1 VAKRA
6 EFALA
11 LLLELLGA
19 GAALLITRRTWQT
32 VVTPRPR
39 PLADDVLAVSGH
51 VLDPATTALGL
62 VALAGAVAV
71 LASRGLARRIVGA
84 VLVVAGALLAWRS
97 LIDLTALSAARARS
111 LVRSRHP
118 AVSTDPVL
126 APHVTVHGLWPTLS
140 AAGALLVVAAGLLV
154 AVRGGRWA
162 GMSTRYEAPSTRA
175 STPGDADAERARA
188 DASMWSALDRGDD
201 PTSGRPR

>member
-11 LLLELLGA
+11 LVLELLGA

-51 VLDPATTALGL
+51 VLDSATTALGL
-62 VALAGAVAV
+62 VALAGVVAV
-71 LASRGLARRIVGA
+71 FATRGLARRIVGA
-84 VLVVAGALLAWRS
+84 VLTVAGALLVWRS
-97 LIDLTALSAARARS
+97 LTDLTALSAAQARS

-118 AVSTDPVL
+118 AVSADPVI

-140 AAGALLVVAAGLLV
+140 VVCALLVVAAGLLV
-154 AVRGGRWA
+154 AARGGRWA
-162 GMSTRYEAPSTRA
+162 GMSARYEAPSSRVSTRK
-175 STPGDADAERARA
+175 DADTERARA
-188 DASMWSALDRGDD
+188 DATMWSALDRGDD
-201 PTSGRPR
+201 PTSRPPH